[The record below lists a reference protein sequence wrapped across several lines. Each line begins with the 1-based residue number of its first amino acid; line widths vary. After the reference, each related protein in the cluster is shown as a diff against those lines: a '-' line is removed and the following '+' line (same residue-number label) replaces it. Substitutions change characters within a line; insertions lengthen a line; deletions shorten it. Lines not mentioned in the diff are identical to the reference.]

1 MRRPDSPKAME
12 KGLEDLGG
20 GKWGRGWAWGAPPP
34 EMLMMEPGHLGPCF
48 GLEEMEVVS
57 EGEGVEAGLSYPKS
71 IAWSGLDVSL

>member
-20 GKWGRGWAWGAPPP
+20 GKWGRGGAWGAPPP

-57 EGEGVEAGLSYPKS
+57 EGEGEVDGGGDGSQLS
-71 IAWSGLDVSL
+71 